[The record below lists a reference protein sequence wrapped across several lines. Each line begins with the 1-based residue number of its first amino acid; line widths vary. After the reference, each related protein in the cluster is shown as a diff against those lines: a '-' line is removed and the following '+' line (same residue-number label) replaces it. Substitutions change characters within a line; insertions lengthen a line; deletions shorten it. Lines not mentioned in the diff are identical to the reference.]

1 MSDTVEQILRRL
13 GSRYESLTPQLR
25 RAAQYLLDN
34 PNEIGVSSIRQLAG
48 AAGVKPNALVRL
60 AQALE
65 LESYEALREPFREQ
79 LLHGPPTYPGRA
91 RWLQSL
97 ARGGSHGQLYSQMA
111 AASLAN
117 IEQLFATTSS
127 DQLKTVADRLVA
139 ARRVL
144 VLGAGSCHWL
154 ARQFCY
160 VAGMGFEHIR
170 PVSGGGYHPMDD
182 LAVLNP
188 GDILLAMTFSPY
200 RAEVVDTARL
210 ARERGVELIAITDSR
225 ASPIAL
231 EADTVFLVPVTTPQF
246 FLSAA
251 AVQALLEALLA
262 FMVADAEPDVV
273 ARIEAI
279 HQLRFDSG
287 VYRSEDE

>member
-1 MSDTVEQILRRL
+1 MSATTEQILRRL
-13 GSRYESLTPQLR
+13 AQRYESFSPQLR

-48 AAGVKPNALVRL
+48 AAGIKPNALVRL

-79 LLHGPPTYPGRA
+79 LLQGPPTYPGRA

-117 IEQLFATTSS
+117 IEQLFSTTGA

-139 ARRVL
+139 AHRVL
-144 VLGAGSCHWL
+144 VLGAGSCYWL
-154 ARQFCY
+154 AQQFCY
-160 VAGMGFEHIR
+160 VAGMGFGHIR
-170 PVSGGGYHPMDD
+170 PATGNGYHPMDD
-182 LAVLNP
+182 LAVMAP

-200 RAEVVDTARL
+200 RTEVVETARQ
-210 ARERGVELIAITDSR
+210 ARTREVELIAITDSR
-225 ASPIAL
+225 ASPIAR
-231 EADTVFLVPVTTPQF
+231 EADTVFLVPATTPQF
-246 FLSAA
+246 FLSAV

-262 FMVADAEPDVV
+262 FMVADAEPEVV
-273 ARIEAI
+273 ARIETI
-279 HQLRFDSG
+279 HQLRFGSG
-287 VYRSEDE
+287 VYRVEDD